1 MWFGIGIKILLEN
14 RQVIELLKSEFK
26 GKSILDCAATD
37 YVSNC
42 EKCHSA
48 TGWLYNETCW
58 FRVDEIIP
66 LAQIPHLLPG
76 HLQDNHTVRLALHA
90 YSMEPTFLP
99 RFIADLLAQRSNPAE
114 GWEPSQWICRA
125 CFFTLMKHGLVGWF
139 KARLIEDGYVFKEN
153 CRSGY
158 NCHTQATLE
167 HAGRLNH
174 LCEPAPLHGDGIE

>member
-76 HLQDNHTVRLALHA
+76 HLQDNHTIHCRLTRA
-90 YSMEPTFLP
+90 
-99 RFIADLLAQRSNPAE
+99 AQQSR
-114 GWEPSQWICRA
+114 
-125 CFFTLMKHGLVGWF
+125 
-139 KARLIEDGYVFKEN
+139 
-153 CRSGY
+153 
-158 NCHTQATLE
+158 
-167 HAGRLNH
+167 GRLGT
-174 LCEPAPLHGDGIE
+174 LAVDMQSVLLYFDETRLGWLVQGEID